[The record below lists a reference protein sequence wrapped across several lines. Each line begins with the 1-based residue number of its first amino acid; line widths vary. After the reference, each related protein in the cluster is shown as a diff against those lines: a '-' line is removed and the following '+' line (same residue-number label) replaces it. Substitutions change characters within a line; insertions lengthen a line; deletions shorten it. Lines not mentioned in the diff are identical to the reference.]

1 MVKLENNSLHHDR
14 RSQIISWGHWFT
26 LFNIFWVIGFGS
38 RYLFI
43 ADWPPTFL
51 GRLYAIISCI
61 GHFSFLTFLVYL
73 ILIFP
78 LSFIIHS
85 IKWNRILA
93 VIIATI
99 AMTLLLI
106 DIEVFSYFRMHLNFS
121 IWQVLTSSDDNM
133 LNAQWQKLFI
143 FVPFFLVLE
152 TVFALWS
159 WRKLRSLNKRR
170 RYFHLVISV
179 FILSF
184 ISSHLIHIWADANF
198 YRPITMQRSS
208 LPVSYPLTARHFLE
222 KYGFIKAGNYE
233 MRIEQEGNPFA
244 IAVEYPLGK
253 IKYQATDNCYNLLM
267 IVVDDWYDPE
277 QLSNMPKLQ
286 DFASQHIQFTRHYS
300 SSTQNYLGDF
310 SLFYGLDANYYNSI
324 LASHKSSVLIDTLT
338 KQHYNFGLF
347 SSEGFAHPLFHYALL
362 SNFSMPDT
370 TRHTNTGTTQLWSNW
385 YADQKQKN
393 NPSAWFSLIQYKING
408 RDKVNLNSQMKQLDD
423 DIENVIATLQKDD
436 ALSNTIIVITA
447 ANRLQNHD
455 QHFLKQSLNVPLII
469 AWPNKNSEVISR
481 PTSHVDIMLTL
492 MQDALNVTTPYK
504 QYSQGENLFTSNQRQ
519 WLIAGK
525 ENEIAALY
533 PERTI
538 VINGSGYYQI
548 YDTNDKQLHHQKIGL
563 STFLQLITEN
573 RRFMVTN

>member
-1 MVKLENNSLHHDR
+1 M
-14 RSQIISWGHWFT
+14 
-26 LFNIFWVIGFGS
+26 
-38 RYLFI
+38 
-43 ADWPPTFL
+43 
-51 GRLYAIISCI
+51 
-61 GHFSFLTFLVYL
+61 
-73 ILIFP
+73 
-78 LSFIIHS
+78 SFIIHS

-253 IKYQATDNCYNLLM
+253 IKYQTTDNRYNLLM
-267 IVVDDWYDPE
+267 IVVDDWYGPE

-393 NPSAWFSLIQYKING
+393 NPSAWFSFIQYKING

>member
-253 IKYQATDNCYNLLM
+253 IKYQTTDNRYNLLM
-267 IVVDDWYDPE
+267 IVVDDWYGPE

-393 NPSAWFSLIQYKING
+393 NSSAWFSLIQYKING

-455 QHFLKQSLNVPLII
+455 QRFLKQSLNVPLII